1 MLDLPSGM
9 WKAGFMESTGDSGKG
24 QGSPGSVDTWGS
36 SILKAALIL
45 ILAWAGFLFVP
56 NQLLGFL
63 SRRVTPHARDLLVT
77 LWVVVFFV
85 ALSVVFTALQ
95 KGRRR

>member
-1 MLDLPSGM
+1 
-9 WKAGFMESTGDSGKG
+9 MERSGDSEKG
-24 QGSPGSVDTWGS
+24 GRSPGSVDTWGS

-63 SRRVTPHARDLLVT
+63 SQRVTPHARDLLVT
-77 LWVVVFFV
+77 LWFVFFFV
-85 ALSVVFTALQ
+85 ALSVVFVAVQ